1 MLYLK
6 RYKLSLVA
14 FLFSILFVISLSF
27 SAIGKEG
34 RTQGTN
40 QILFNDSHFH
50 LTNYIQKGI
59 KISDFLNLL
68 GNKVDRV
75 AIFGIPLQQK
85 WDYFVDGKRAPDY
98 YLLSDTE
105 LYYYSLV
112 DAMIAQEY
120 LKLSPDQQ
128 KHFDPMITGFNPTDM
143 YATAHIIRVL
153 KMYHGVFSGIGE
165 FTIHKEFVSD
175 KVGGHTASLTN
186 PALDRVF
193 ALAGDIGLVTLI
205 HCDIDT
211 VRPITG
217 DRPAYFDNLK
227 TLFKNHPKTSII
239 WAHNGL
245 GRIVAPRENHLNLL
259 EEILKDPDYQHVNFD
274 ISWDEVAKYFVKEP
288 KATREF
294 ANLINKYPDRFLFGT
309 DSVAPKN
316 EAAYFKTYNDYKP
329 LWNLLN
335 EEASFKVRI
344 GNYQRIF
351 DEAKAKVKAWEKNQM
366 ENIDSKLELQ
376 QSLPFPKAV
385 FSRNYQAS

>member
-6 RYKLSLVA
+6 RYKISIVA
-14 FLFSILFVISLSF
+14 FLVSILCVISLSF
-27 SAIGKEG
+27 SAIGKEDL
-34 RTQGTN
+34 TQGTS

-59 KISDFLNLL
+59 KIRDFLNLL
-68 GNKVDRV
+68 GNKVNRV

-85 WDYFVDGKRAPDY
+85 WDYFVDGKRSPDY

-153 KMYHGVFSGIGE
+153 KMYTEVFSGIGE

-227 TLFKNHPKTSII
+227 ILFKNHPKTSII

-288 KATREF
+288 KATRAF
-294 ANLINKYPDRFLFGT
+294 ANLLNKYPDRFLFGT

-351 DEAKAKVKAWEKNQM
+351 DEAKAKVRAWEKNHM

-376 QSLPFPKAV
+376 QSLPLPKAAL
-385 FSRNYQAS
+385 SSNYQSS